1 MSENICHILGT
12 LTKDPELRY
21 SKNGTPLAILRIATE
36 RKLSSKVTKE
46 KITDFHNAKIWGES
60 AELIAQTFKKGQRIF
75 ITGNIEN
82 ENYVDSQ
89 GIKHY
94 GYAINIKSFSY
105 IEKKEKQAEQV
116 NEPNPEEKTD
126 FKNQD
131 MQSGEIIKF

>member
-1 MSENICHILGT
+1 MNIKQLTEELEKILESEN
-12 LTKDPELRY
+12 
-21 SKNGTPLAILRIATE
+21 
-36 RKLSSKVTKE
+36 V
-46 KITDFHNAKIWGES
+46 
-60 AELIAQTFKKGQRIF
+60 
-75 ITGNIEN
+75 
-82 ENYVDSQ
+82 NYVDSQ